1 MATKAA
7 PARTAPSRTTP
18 GLLIFDP
25 TGGMSGDMFLGC
37 LFALGVKPAEVEA
50 EVAKLP
56 GLEPFRIVSGRVRR
70 QAIMAT
76 RVRVLYEG
84 HGHEGAAGRTGHD
97 HPNDEHHDHDHEHPE
112 GGHAHASDH
121 DHHAHSKAG
130 HSHGHARDLRT
141 ILSMIRRSPLDP
153 RVKEMAYRTFIVLG
167 EAEGK
172 IHGMPA
178 GSVHF
183 HEVGAVDSIV
193 DIVGV
198 AVGLMKLGFPTLYHR
213 PFRLGSGMINI
224 AHGRLPVPAPA
235 TLEVLKGRTVRMSR
249 DEGEIVTP
257 TGAALMKALASE
269 LPAEAPFIPGRIV
282 YAAGTRERHPGP
294 GMLRAIEAK
303 SAGELGFVT
312 AIRTTIDDMN
322 PEIFGYLQEKLFGAG
337 ALEVYITNV
346 MMKKN
351 RPGSLLTVL
360 CDEEA
365 RERLIAMIYEETTTL
380 GMRITVEGRSEL
392 ERFRGEVATMYGKVV
407 VKYGVLPSGAL
418 KCAPE
423 YESCRERAEKA
434 GVPIAAVYDAAREAA
449 GRPAVKKPHAV
460 PEHIERRSLSA
471 RKKTP
476 KTRGKR

>member
-1 MATKAA
+1 
-7 PARTAPSRTTP
+7 
-18 GLLIFDP
+18 
-25 TGGMSGDMFLGC
+25 
-37 LFALGVKPAEVEA
+37 
-50 EVAKLP
+50 
-56 GLEPFRIVSGRVRR
+56 
-70 QAIMAT
+70 
-76 RVRVLYEG
+76 
-84 HGHEGAAGRTGHD
+84 
-97 HPNDEHHDHDHEHPE
+97 
-112 GGHAHASDH
+112 
-121 DHHAHSKAG
+121 
-130 HSHGHARDLRT
+130 
-141 ILSMIRRSPLDP
+141 
-153 RVKEMAYRTFIVLG
+153 
-167 EAEGK
+167 
-172 IHGMPA
+172 
-178 GSVHF
+178 
-183 HEVGAVDSIV
+183 
-193 DIVGV
+193 
-198 AVGLMKLGFPTLYHR
+198 
-213 PFRLGSGMINI
+213 MINI

-235 TLEVLKGRTVRMSR
+235 TLEVLKGRTVRMGH

-312 AIRTTIDDMN
+312 AISTTIDDMN
-322 PEIFGYLQEKLFGAG
+322 PEIFGYLQEKLFRAG

-365 RERLIAMIYEETTTL
+365 RERLATMIYEETTTL

-392 ERFRGEVATMYGKVV
+392 ERFRGEVATKYGKVV

-449 GRPAVKKPHAV
+449 GRQADKKPHAV

-476 KTRGKR
+476 KGRGKR